1 MRHGRNKSGHDG
13 LSASHQN
20 PLLLFA
26 RFRSPHPEARAQRAS
41 KDAGHGA
48 PLRRIRRPHA
58 PADLH
63 AVVAFDHRDLIL
75 ALQIEPELRP
85 VAGPPPRFR
94 GAG

>member
-1 MRHGRNKSGHDG
+1 VRHIKIRCYY
-13 LSASHQN
+13 LLASVH
-20 PLLLFA
+20 LIL
-26 RFRSPHPEARAQRAS
+26 RRAQRAS